1 MFWTALGANL
11 LLRIWLASLPGY
23 TADVQAYKRWALGSA
38 LGGLPAAYETVD
50 VDYPPAYLYVL
61 HGIGTLYLWIEAPG
75 VDGEVRDSTLLTLL
89 IKLPTLF
96 FDLVVAGL
104 LLSLVGRWRLWGSGR
119 DDPGWG
125 RWAAV
130 LYLWNPAVLW
140 SSGYW
145 GQPDAVHTAAVVA
158 AVALLVRL
166 RWFAAGAV
174 LATGALVKP
183 LAAPFVPLAAV
194 ASGLADGWR
203 GMLRCAAGGLGATAL
218 VFLPFAAADRLFPTL
233 GRVLLDIDAMPYAS
247 VNGHSLWWILAPWQ
261 DAGAP
266 LVAGITPTALGLAL
280 FLGGYA
286 VLLQRSR
293 VWLAGTGNPERPA
306 RMFILAAAVA
316 MWFFFV
322 STHMHENHLFQA
334 LPLLLAV
341 AGRSRALAWLAAG
354 CSIAILLNTTLHD
367 PWLPYALPGFLSAES
382 GVLDPHLP
390 RPFTWLQRIG
400 SLSNTLLVA
409 SLALGTF
416 RLAMRKSE

>member
-233 GRVLLDIDAMPYAS
+233 GRV
-247 VNGHSLWWILAPWQ
+247 
-261 DAGAP
+261 
-266 LVAGITPTALGLAL
+266 
-280 FLGGYA
+280 
-286 VLLQRSR
+286 
-293 VWLAGTGNPERPA
+293 
-306 RMFILAAAVA
+306 
-316 MWFFFV
+316 
-322 STHMHENHLFQA
+322 
-334 LPLLLAV
+334 
-341 AGRSRALAWLAAG
+341 
-354 CSIAILLNTTLHD
+354 
-367 PWLPYALPGFLSAES
+367 
-382 GVLDPHLP
+382 
-390 RPFTWLQRIG
+390 
-400 SLSNTLLVA
+400 
-409 SLALGTF
+409 
-416 RLAMRKSE
+416 